1 MKVIIEKSGVHSRSV
16 NDRAIEHSIS
26 QKTELS
32 KKNERELTGKA
43 ERTVHQADKTAPK
56 AETRN
61 GAVPNRPI
69 PAQQKK
75 NGVALGKPQYGET
88 TSMAESKSAF
98 EQRHIGG
105 QRENGQ
111 PSGSKTASTG

>member
-1 MKVIIEKSGVHSRSV
+1 MKVITEKGGVKARSV

-43 ERTVHQADKTAPK
+43 ERAVHQADMNTPKT
-56 AETRN
+56 ETRN
-61 GAVPNRPI
+61 GAVPHRPI

-75 NGVALGKPQYGET
+75 TALL
-88 TSMAESKSAF
+88 
-98 EQRHIGG
+98 
-105 QRENGQ
+105 
-111 PSGSKTASTG
+111 

>member
-1 MKVIIEKSGVHSRSV
+1 MKVINSKGGVKARSV

-43 ERTVHQADKTAPK
+43 ERAVHQADRNAQK

-61 GAVPNRPI
+61 DAMTCSTSR
-69 PAQQKK
+69 KRT
-75 NGVALGKPQYGET
+75 ALL
-88 TSMAESKSAF
+88 
-98 EQRHIGG
+98 
-105 QRENGQ
+105 
-111 PSGSKTASTG
+111 